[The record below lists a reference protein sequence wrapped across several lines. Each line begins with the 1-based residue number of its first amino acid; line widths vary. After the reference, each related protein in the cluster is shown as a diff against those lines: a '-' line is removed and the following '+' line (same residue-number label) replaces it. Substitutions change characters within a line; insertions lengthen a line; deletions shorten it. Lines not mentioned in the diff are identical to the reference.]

1 MKLLHFQGKFYK
13 TQMLQKDLGNKNV
26 VLETWS
32 IVILIILN
40 VNHPPGHHIYVLS
53 LLIKFFMKLVH
64 NSHLVND
71 ALHCTKQGFLII
83 LSESR

>member
-1 MKLLHFQGKFYK
+1 MKLLHFQGKFYT

-40 VNHPPGHHIYVLS
+40 VNHPPLTRPPHICS
-53 LLIKFFMKLVH
+53 P
-64 NSHLVND
+64 LVNKVLYEVS
-71 ALHCTKQGFLII
+71 A
-83 LSESR
+83 